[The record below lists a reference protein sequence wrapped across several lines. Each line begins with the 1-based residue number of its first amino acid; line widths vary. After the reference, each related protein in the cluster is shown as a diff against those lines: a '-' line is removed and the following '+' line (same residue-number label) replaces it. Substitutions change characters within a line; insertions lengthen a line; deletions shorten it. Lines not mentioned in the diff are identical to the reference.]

1 MERVLTGGLLVSAV
15 LLVAGLLL
23 SQVAVLRTAMV
34 LLMLTPVARV
44 VVLTVGLLRRRDYL
58 FGVISLGILAV
69 LASGIYVAFGVESR
83 RQAPPPPPPPR
94 ALSP

>member
-23 SQVAVLRTAMV
+23 SQVAVLRAAMV

-83 RQAPPPPPPPR
+83 RPAPPPPPPPR

>member
-1 MERVLTGGLLVSAV
+1 MERVLTAGLLASAV

-23 SQVAVLRTAMV
+23 GRSGVLRTAMV

-44 VVLTVGLLRRRDYL
+44 VVLTAGLLRRRDYL
-58 FGVISLGILAV
+58 FGLISLWILGV
-69 LASGIYVAFGVESR
+69 LASGMYVAFFVEAR
-83 RQAPPPPPPPR
+83 RAPGPQAPAPR